1 MAAKV
6 CMVPGMA
13 EYPRNHWYVIAFSRE
28 VGRELLHRDCLGDP
42 VVLYRTE
49 DGQAVALFDRCPHRG
64 MPLSMGKLL
73 GDVLQCG
80 YHGFE
85 YDCAGTCIKVPSQD
99 AVPATM
105 RVHRYP
111 LVEKWQW
118 LWIWMGDPARADPAL
133 IPDHRDLGLEDPA
146 LTAEPYFILPIEA
159 NYLLALENLVDA
171 THITYLHSGSFD
183 TGNVAMVP
191 ARLEQHGT
199 LVRMVREM
207 KNELVSPLVKQMLS
221 LKGDRVDRLLILDN
235 YSLSLFVVRFIFT
248 EPDYPETGERISNL
262 IVAVTPGGPKSVSQ
276 ICAMAQTVPDPRP
289 NRFEEMKAVL
299 SQDKVALEAIQ
310 RRFDR
315 LGPERCPEFSVKSD
329 ANSIRTRRMIAAM
342 IEQERAEADS
352 NGAKPKTV
360 RQRRSAEA
368 AAAK

>member
-42 VVLYRTE
+42 LVLYRTA
-49 DGQAVALFDRCPHRG
+49 DGDPVALFDRCPHRG
-64 MPLSMGKLL
+64 LPLSMGKLI
-73 GDVLQCG
+73 GDVVQCG
-80 YHGFE
+80 YHGFQ
-85 YDCAGTCIKVPSQD
+85 YNRAGTCIEVPSQET
-99 AVPATM
+99 VPATM
-105 RVHRYP
+105 CVHRYP

-133 IPDHRDLGLEDPA
+133 IPDHRELGLEDPA
-146 LTAEPYFILPIEA
+146 LTSEPYFILPIEA

-171 THITYLHSGSFD
+171 THITYLHAGSFD

-191 ARLEQHGT
+191 ARLEQRGT

-207 KNELVSPLVKQMLS
+207 KNELVAPMIREMLS
-221 LKGDRVDRLLILDN
+221 LKGDRVDRALILDN

-248 EPDYPETGERISNL
+248 EPDHPETGERVSNL
-262 IVAVTPGGPKSVSQ
+262 LIAVTPGGPKSVYQ
-276 ICAMAQTVPDPRP
+276 ICAMAQTVPDQRS
-289 NRFEEMKAVL
+289 NRFDELKMVL

-310 RRFDR
+310 QSFGR
-315 LGPERCPEFSVKSD
+315 LGPERCPEYSVKSD
-329 ANSIRTRRMIAAM
+329 ANSMRTRRMIAGM
-342 IEQERAEADS
+342 IEKERAEADL

-360 RQRRSAEA
+360 RRRSVEA